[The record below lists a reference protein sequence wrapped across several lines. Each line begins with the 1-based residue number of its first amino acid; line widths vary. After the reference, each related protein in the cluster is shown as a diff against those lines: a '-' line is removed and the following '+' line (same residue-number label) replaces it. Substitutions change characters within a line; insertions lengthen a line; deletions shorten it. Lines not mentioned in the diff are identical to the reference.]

1 MEESGSLKEIKR
13 LNRLH
18 IKQAVYRNAPIT
30 RAEIAKRL
38 GLTLPTVT
46 TNVADMLESGLLYEA
61 PPQEWSAGPQG
72 GRMPLVLDF
81 RPEAACALG
90 AELGPYGTTAVAVDA
105 RGNILLQNEMPPAS
119 DDYDTMLADVTEQLA
134 ALREKLGGRTPVG
147 IGVGLPGF
155 IETRRGLIRS
165 SYRARWNGHAL
176 AADITERLGLSSVI
190 DNNVRMRVSAEE
202 MFSRAWRPE
211 LYAYF
216 FISRGIACPVMMKT
230 GVWTGYTAG
239 AGEIG
244 HTIVQ
249 PEGPVCP
256 RCGHHGCLDSLAS
269 ENAILRMCE
278 DACRQGKAPILSRLC
293 EGGPPDMSAVL
304 TAQRQGDPAVTAI
317 LRQAIHYL
325 GISLA
330 NTANLLSPGLVL
342 VDGYLMR
349 SAENQEL
356 LRQETS
362 HYLYGLN
369 SEEVRVEFLPF
380 DSFRGAK
387 GAAAQALKNF
397 WLEL

>member
-18 IKQAVYRNAPIT
+18 IKDVIYRNAPIT
-30 RAEIAKRL
+30 RAEVAKKL

-46 TNVADMLESGLLYEA
+46 TNVAEMLESGLLFEMQ
-61 PPQEWSAGPQG
+61 PQGWSAGPQG
-72 GRMPLVLDF
+72 GRKPLMLDF

-105 RGNILLQNEMPPAS
+105 RGSILFQSQTPPAS
-119 DDYDTMLADVTEQLA
+119 DDYDTMLADVAEQLA
-134 ALREKLGGRTPVG
+134 ALRQKLNGRVPVG
-147 IGVGLPGF
+147 VGVGLPGF
-155 IETRRGLIRS
+155 IEARRGLVRS
-165 SYRARWNGHAL
+165 SYRSRWNGHAL
-176 AADITERLGLSSVI
+176 AADLEEKLGVSAVI

-230 GVWTGYTAG
+230 GVWSGYTAG

-244 HTIVQ
+244 HTIIQ

-278 DACRQGKAPILSRLC
+278 AACRDGSAPILSRLC

-304 TAQRQGDPAVTAI
+304 TAQRQGDPAVARI
-317 LRQAIHYL
+317 LQRAIHYL

-349 SAENQEL
+349 SAENQAL

-380 DSFRGAK
+380 DAYRGAK